1 MTSRI
6 SPATAP
12 FTPKIQAALDTLM
25 PAGIPPLT
33 LFTVLANDTRL
44 FDRFMGGG
52 LLDKGHLSLRQ
63 REILIHRV
71 TAQNGSEYEWG
82 VHAAFFADKVS
93 LTEDQ
98 LYSIVHGTSAD
109 ECWAEEAE
117 ALLLDTCDT
126 LHAHSTLS
134 QSSWDALSVHYTDMA
149 ILEIL
154 MVCGAYRTVS
164 YLTNAIN
171 IPQEGF
177 GRQFPNPR

>member
-12 FTPKIQAALDTLM
+12 FAPTIQATLDTLM
-25 PAGIPPLT
+25 PAGVPPLS

-44 FDRFMGGG
+44 FERFMGGG
-52 LLDKGHLSLRQ
+52 LLDKGHLTLRQ
-63 REILIHRV
+63 RELLIHRV

-82 VHAAFFADKVS
+82 VHATFFADKVS
-93 LTEDQ
+93 LNEEQ
-98 LYSIVHGTSAD
+98 LYSIVHGSGDDA
-109 ECWAEEAE
+109 CWTENEDVQ
-117 ALLLDTCDT
+117 LLKACDA
-126 LHAHSTLS
+126 LHAESTLS
-134 QSSWDALSVHYTDMA
+134 RSVWDALAKHYTDMA

-171 IPQEGF
+171 IPLESF
-177 GRQFPNPR
+177 GKRFPESR